1 MTTTYTCIFIGR
13 WWRMSDY
20 IRRVLIGDVS
30 NLPAKESNVVRIF
43 TSSTFTGKILPKL
56 LPDSEQKPR
65 LLFWGYVIINIILF
79 DKARY
84 WCIARF
90 QCHAIQN
97 RSKSKSKLFN
107 RLSPESG
114 KWTEVNIQRF
124 AKIQARGI
132 FRIRDI
138 RRNVLPKFI
147 EICMETP
154 CWCPPGWAPTLRT
167 ETNRNIC
174 YWVLLQKREVIL
186 RETHKH

>member
-56 LPDSEQKPR
+56 LTDSEQKPR

-90 QCHAIQN
+90 QCHAILK

-114 KWTEVNIQRF
+114 KWTEVHIQRPWP
-124 AKIQARGI
+124 R
-132 FRIRDI
+132 FRSEEYF
-138 RRNVLPKFI
+138 VY
-147 EICMETP
+147 EISEEMFYP
-154 CWCPPGWAPTLRT
+154 NW
-167 ETNRNIC
+167 
-174 YWVLLQKREVIL
+174 
-186 RETHKH
+186 

>member
-114 KWTEVNIQRF
+114 KRTEVHIQRPWP
-124 AKIQARGI
+124 R
-132 FRIRDI
+132 FRSEEYFVYDI
-138 RRNVLPKFI
+138 SDEMFYP
-147 EICMETP
+147 
-154 CWCPPGWAPTLRT
+154 
-167 ETNRNIC
+167 NI
-174 YWVLLQKREVIL
+174 
-186 RETHKH
+186 